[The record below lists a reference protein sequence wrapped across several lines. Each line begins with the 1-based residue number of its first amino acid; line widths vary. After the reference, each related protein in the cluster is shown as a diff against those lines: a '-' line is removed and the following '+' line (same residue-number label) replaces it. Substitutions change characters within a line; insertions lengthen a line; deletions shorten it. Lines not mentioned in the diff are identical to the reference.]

1 LASSASSNL
10 VFFDEIAITSFDD
23 AEASISVLKDYMQT
37 GKFSRGDQEFT
48 APCSVFLGGNIDTM
62 KSLGGDGEPDPN
74 CPLLAGKLTAEVEP
88 HCAASFVV
96 CLLWHRA

>member
-23 AEASISVLKDYMQT
+23 AEASISVLKDYMRT

-48 APCSVFLGGNIDTM
+48 APCSVFL
-62 KSLGGDGEPDPN
+62 
-74 CPLLAGKLTAEVEP
+74 
-88 HCAASFVV
+88 AATSTP
-96 CLLWHRA
+96 